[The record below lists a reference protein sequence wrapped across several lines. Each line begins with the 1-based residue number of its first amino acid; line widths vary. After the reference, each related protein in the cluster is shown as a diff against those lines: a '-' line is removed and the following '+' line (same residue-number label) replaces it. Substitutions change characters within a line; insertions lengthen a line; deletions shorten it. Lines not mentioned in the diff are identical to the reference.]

1 MRFKHFILA
10 LIVMVFVAIECQA
23 ATLKSDLV
31 TNADASP
38 VVMANPN
45 LVGGPVRRIRATY
58 TFTGSEATGD
68 IVEMAKVPKG
78 TIILRELSTVTHEAM
93 ASAITVEV
101 GDVDDPNRYC
111 SALGMQSVTVPGNP
125 IYLTEAIGTDTVYVH
140 NVVGTA
146 TTNDTVNLTLT
157 LVTTPTA
164 AKKVTLDLYY
174 VSGG

>member
-1 MRFKHFILA
+1 MRLKHFVIA
-10 LIVMVFVAIECQA
+10 LLVMIFITFEVQA

-38 VVMANPN
+38 PTMNNPN
-45 LVGGPVRRIRATY
+45 LDGGTLRRARATY
-58 TFTGSEATGD
+58 TFTGSEAAAD
-68 IVEMAKVPKG
+68 IVEMVKMPKG
-78 TIILRELSTVTHEAM
+78 SIVIRELSTVQYEDMGAT
-93 ASAITVEV
+93 IVIEV

-111 SALGMQSVTVPGNP
+111 SALHAGSASPPGSR
-125 IYLTEAIGTDTVYVH
+125 ITFQEAAGTDTYYLH

-157 LVTTPTA
+157 TATTPTSGQ
-164 AKKVTLDLYY
+164 KVTVEVVY